1 MNTKQKIIIS
11 YCSIALLFAL
21 YGWLFGAE
29 KYRGFFYNAGKALVW
44 PTIIFPSLGA
54 FIGGIIMVLVIVF
67 IVFFVKKKD
76 EA

>member
-1 MNTKQKIIIS
+1 VNTKHKIITT
-11 YCSIALLFAL
+11 YFSIALLFAL

-54 FIGGIIMVLVIVF
+54 IIGGIIMVGVVVF
-67 IVFFVKKKD
+67 ITFFVKKKD